1 MFEYATWGIF
11 ILSFILSYSLLTK
24 VFLSREEREL
34 ISNIFGI
41 TKKDI
46 HKSKKT

>member
-24 VFLSREEREL
+24 VFLLEKKENL
-34 ISNIFGI
+34 FQHFGI

-46 HKSKKT
+46 HKSKTK